1 VTVGLCL
8 VEMHLAGCHSLKE
21 KRRVLRH
28 LKDRLRSKFNLSVA
42 ELEHQDLWQ
51 RATLGVVS
59 IAASREPVESCFQQV
74 RAILEAE
81 VPGEIAS
88 FHLEYLS

>member
-1 VTVGLCL
+1 MTVGLCL

-21 KRRVLRH
+21 KRRILRH
-28 LKDRLRSKFNLSVA
+28 VKDRLRGKFNLAIA

-59 IAASREPVESCFQQV
+59 ISSSREPVESCFRQV
-74 RAILEAE
+74 RALLEAE
-81 VPGEIAS
+81 VPGELTS
-88 FHLEYLS
+88 FHVEYLS